1 MKQFLRQDWVQGAI
15 AWICVQFM
23 RLAWATSRWEVVG
36 GEPPILTSGH
46 SFIGA
51 FWHGRML
58 MMPSMWR
65 GRMPISM
72 LVSEHADGRLIS
84 QVIAHF
90 GIATIAGS
98 SSNGGAAAVRTMV
111 KALKSGDRVVVTP
124 DGPRGPR
131 MRASAGLVVTAR
143 LAGAPIVPVT
153 FSTTRGR
160 VLDSWDRFLVALP
173 FGRGVFIYGRPVEV
187 PQDADG
193 AALERARL
201 EVEAQLNAI
210 TAEADRRCGR
220 APVEPAPMRAG
231 DSPALGAA

>member
-1 MKQFLRQDWVQGAI
+1 MKRFLRQELAQRAI
-15 AWICVQFM
+15 AWICVRFM

-36 GEPPILTSGH
+36 GEPPILTGGRA
-46 SFIGA
+46 FIGA

-58 MMPSMWR
+58 MMPTMWR
-65 GRMPISM
+65 RRMPISM

-84 QVIAHF
+84 RVIARF
-90 GIATIAGS
+90 GIDTIAGS
-98 SSNGGAAAVRTMV
+98 SSNGGAAAVRAMV
-111 KALKSGDRVVVTP
+111 KALKDGDPVVVTP

-131 MRASAGLVVTAR
+131 MRASAGLIVTAR
-143 LAGAPIVPVT
+143 LSGAPIVPVT
-153 FSTTRGR
+153 YSTTRGR
-160 VLDSWDRFLVALP
+160 VLESWDRFLIALP

-187 PQDADG
+187 PPDADG

-220 APVEPAPMRAG
+220 TPVEPAPLRAG
-231 DSPALGAA
+231 DSAVLGAA

>member
-1 MKQFLRQDWVQGAI
+1 MKRFLRQDLVQRAI
-15 AWICVQFM
+15 AWLCVRFM
-23 RLAWATSRWEVVG
+23 HLAWATSRWEVVG
-36 GEPPILTSGH
+36 GEPPILTSGRG
-46 SFIGA
+46 FIGA

-58 MMPSMWR
+58 MMPTMWR
-65 GRMPISM
+65 RRMPISM

-84 QVIAHF
+84 RVIAHF
-90 GIATIAGS
+90 GISTIAGS

-111 KALKSGDRVVVTP
+111 KALKGGHPVVVTP

-153 FSTTRGR
+153 YSTTRGR
-160 VLDSWDRFLVALP
+160 VLESWDRFLVALP

-187 PQDADG
+187 PPDADG

-201 EVEAQLNAI
+201 DVETQLNAI
-210 TAEADRRCGR
+210 TADADRRCGR
-220 APVEPAPMRAG
+220 TPVEPAPLGAS